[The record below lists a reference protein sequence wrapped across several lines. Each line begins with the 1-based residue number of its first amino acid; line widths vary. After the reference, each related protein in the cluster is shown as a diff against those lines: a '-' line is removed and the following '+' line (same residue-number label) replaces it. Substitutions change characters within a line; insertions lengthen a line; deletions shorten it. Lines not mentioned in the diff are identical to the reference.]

1 MSGEFRMNKGRALD
15 PASSA
20 RPPLRGTP
28 PSGMSSALVDTGFG
42 MWRHLL
48 MLILIISWR
57 HPLARPKSSDW
68 DVEQRRNSKRSRGP
82 FSLFF
87 ARSYKNDINF
97 DIFMFTCVIPYLIP
111 VLY

>member
-28 PSGMSSALVDTGFG
+28 PSGISSALVDTGFG

-48 MLILIISWR
+48 MLILIISRR
-57 HPLARPKSSDW
+57 HPLARSTQIVGLGCRTEK
-68 DVEQRRNSKRSRGP
+68 K
-82 FSLFF
+82 L
-87 ARSYKNDINF
+87 
-97 DIFMFTCVIPYLIP
+97 
-111 VLY
+111 